1 MRILPKPKK
10 PVVIP
15 PKPIVK
21 PIVKVTTTTTTTT
34 TMAPVPTTTQEP
46 VKPVPTKAPR
56 EYMPI
61 HVNDCV
67 RTNTALVEVIQHDR
81 SVGKVVEVFRSD
93 LVESR
98 PIYIR
103 VKFHG
108 EHGATPF
115 AFSEVVKVDCVP
127 NGWPKETWVRPSDN
141 SEETGATG
149 SMTGSEETGMTGGE
163 ATGAT
168 GGEATG
174 ATGATAGEE
183 TGMTAGEET
192 RMIKE
197 TKMITGP
204 ENGMTGGDE
213 TGMTGGDETGIT
225 GMTGEEDTTSA
236 TNVMKKLIEKKI
248 VNADVAAENSNEQLT
263 IRRAERYAFKM
274 AVQYLRAARHRDV
287 VFVRAVKTGTHVMG
301 FSRMIEQVKKLKAGA
316 RLSRNVFVETLE
328 RFYADKSERVQTYLK
343 QLDDKTKRELKQ
355 AHPEAAAAFDTEE
368 CRTAERLFKS
378 CPRGFGCTNANG
390 DCRKCGDCDLEES
403 DF

>member
-1 MRILPKPKK
+1 MG
-10 PVVIP
+10 
-15 PKPIVK
+15 
-21 PIVKVTTTTTTTT
+21 
-34 TMAPVPTTTQEP
+34 QEP

-163 ATGAT
+163 ATGV
-168 GGEATG
+168 
-174 ATGATAGEE
+174 TGATAGEE

-192 RMIKE
+192 RLIKE
-197 TKMITGP
+197 SKMITGP
-204 ENGMTGGDE
+204 A
-213 TGMTGGDETGIT
+213 TGMTGGDDTGIT

-236 TNVMKKLIEKKI
+236 TNVMK
-248 VNADVAAENSNEQLT
+248 
-263 IRRAERYAFKM
+263 
-274 AVQYLRAARHRDV
+274 
-287 VFVRAVKTGTHVMG
+287 
-301 FSRMIEQVKKLKAGA
+301 
-316 RLSRNVFVETLE
+316 
-328 RFYADKSERVQTYLK
+328 
-343 QLDDKTKRELKQ
+343 
-355 AHPEAAAAFDTEE
+355 
-368 CRTAERLFKS
+368 
-378 CPRGFGCTNANG
+378 
-390 DCRKCGDCDLEES
+390 
-403 DF
+403 